1 MYIVNYN
8 VLHDIGGFGT
18 ILAMSCDQNNGTE
31 PLIWTNDVS
40 LVWSRNVIEASWTI
54 CSVSTSLA
62 TYPCK
67 LKKTFCWICTKF
79 YFSLYS
85 VSRLYK
91 TIIGAKKIGP
101 RIFFILKSKKYTRM
115 LPEPSLVVKIVLCLS
130 MDCCFSELA
139 LSKKSN
145 PKLKR

>member
-79 YFSLYS
+79 YFSLYR

-139 LSKKSN
+139 L
-145 PKLKR
+145 